1 MVVKSNGKIVYGSW
15 KDGSD
20 IYKGKKGY
28 YTIQWNPKTEMSY
41 KKYLPTSWKPKVNKT
56 KKIIIKNKKLTTKTH
71 KSFWNIFNL

>member
-1 MVVKSNGKIVYGSW
+1 MVVKSNDKIVYGSW
-15 KDGSD
+15 NDGSD

-56 KKIIIKNKKLTTKTH
+56 KKKIIKNTKLKTKTH
-71 KSFWNIFNL
+71 KSFWDILNL